1 MLTNRHKYDI
11 LNYRNEVIKAMD
23 MSAVTQAVSTLG
35 FPIVMCGAMFWYMVK
50 EKDSHKE
57 EMNSVTEALNNN
69 TLMLQKLCDRL
80 DGEKY
85 ET

>member
-1 MLTNRHKYDI
+1 
-11 LNYRNEVIKAMD
+11 MD
-23 MSAVTQAVSTLG
+23 MTAVTQAVSTLG

-80 DGEKY
+80 DGEKD